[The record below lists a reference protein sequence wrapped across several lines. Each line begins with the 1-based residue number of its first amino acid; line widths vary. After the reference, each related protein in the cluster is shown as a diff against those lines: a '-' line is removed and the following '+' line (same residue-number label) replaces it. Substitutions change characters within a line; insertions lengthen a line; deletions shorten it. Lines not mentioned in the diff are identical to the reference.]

1 MPAIEAYGGLTMT
14 ERKPIRASLWTTTL
28 LALTLAVGAA
38 AQTATVE
45 LDAREAPRHVL
56 HAHMVLPAQPG
67 PLTLLYPKWIP
78 GEHGPTGP
86 LNGVVNLRFRSQGRE
101 LEWRRDPLEMFAFKL
116 EVPAGATTVE
126 ADLDYLPPAEEGNF
140 TAGPSVTQ
148 ALAIFSWNN
157 VVLYPQGRP
166 TDELVY
172 QASLRLP
179 AGWTFATAL
188 PVADRGG
195 EAVRFGPVSFTTL
208 VDSPILAGSHLVK
221 VPLATGE
228 GPAHEIDIAAD
239 SAAAVELPAGFAAAY
254 ARLPEEA
261 GALFGARHYRH
272 YQWLLALS
280 EHVAHF
286 GLEHHESSDNRVL
299 ERALHDDGLR
309 RGLAG
314 LLSHEYVHS
323 WNGKYRR
330 PAGLATPDYQQ
341 PMIGE
346 LLWVYE
352 GLTQYLGNLLAARSG
367 LWTPEYYRERLALIA
382 ARLDHTAGR
391 AWRPLAD
398 TAVSAQV
405 LFGSPSQG
413 RAARRG
419 TDFYDES
426 VLVWLEADAI
436 LRRQTG
442 GRRSLDDFCRRFHG
456 GQSGP
461 PAVRPYTL
469 DEIVS
474 TLNDVAPFDWRTF
487 FRDRIEKITPR
498 APLGGVEADGWRLVY
513 DETPNQAYRDG
524 EAQNE
529 RHDSSFSLGFVAD
542 KEGVLVDV
550 IPGLPAAK
558 AGLSPGMKLLSV
570 NGRKWAPEAMR
581 AALREAKTGTEPI
594 ELAAEDGESVR
605 TYRAD
610 YHGGERYPHLER
622 AAGKPDLL
630 TEVLKPLASGR

>member
-1 MPAIEAYGGLTMT
+1 MINRKTIRTSSWTAI
-14 ERKPIRASLWTTTL
+14 L
-28 LALTLAVGAA
+28 LALALAAGAA

-45 LDAREAPRHVL
+45 LDAREAARHVL
-56 HAHMVLPAQPG
+56 HAHMVLPARPG

-86 LNGVVNLRFRSQGRE
+86 LNGVVNLRFHSQGRE
-101 LEWRRDPLEMFAFKL
+101 LAWRRDPLDMFTFRL
-116 EVPAGATTVE
+116 EVPAGASAVE
-126 ADLDYLPPAEEGNF
+126 ADLDYLPPPEGGVF

-148 ALAIFSWNN
+148 ALAIISWNN

-166 TDELVY
+166 TDELSY

-188 PVADRGG
+188 PVAAGG
-195 EAVRFGPVSFTTL
+195 ETVRFEPVSLTTL

-221 VPLATGE
+221 VPLAGQ
-228 GPAHEIDIAAD
+228 GPAHEIDIAGD
-239 SAAAVELPAGFAAAY
+239 SAAAVELPAGFAEAY

-272 YQWLLALS
+272 YQWLLSLS
-280 EHVAHF
+280 DHVEHF

-299 ERALHDDGLR
+299 ERQLHDDGLR
-309 RGLAG
+309 RGLAS

-352 GLTQYLGNLLAARSG
+352 GLTQHLGLLLAARSG
-367 LWTPEYYRERLALIA
+367 LWAPETYRERLALLA
-382 ARLDHTAGR
+382 ARLDHTTGR

-398 TAVSAQV
+398 TAVAAQA
-405 LFGSPSQG
+405 LFGSPPQG

-426 VLVWLEADAI
+426 VLIWLEADAI
-436 LRRQTG
+436 IRRQSQ
-442 GRRSLDDFCRRFHG
+442 GRLSLDDFCRRFHG

-461 PAVRPYTL
+461 PAVHPYTL
-469 DEIVS
+469 DEIVD
-474 TLNDVAPFDWRTF
+474 TLNDVSPFDWHGF
-487 FRDRIEKITPR
+487 FRDRVETITPR
-498 APLGGVEADGWRLVY
+498 APLGGIEANGWRLVY
-513 DETPNQAYRDG
+513 TETPNQATADG

-529 RHDSSFSLGFVAD
+529 RHDWSFSLGLATD
-542 KEGVLVDV
+542 KDNVIVDV
-550 IPGLPAAK
+550 IPGLPAAN
-558 AGLSPGMKLLSV
+558 AGLSPGMKMLSV
-570 NGRKWAPEAMR
+570 NGRKWTPENVR
-581 AALREAKTGTEPI
+581 AALRAAKKGAEPI
-594 ELAAEDGESVR
+594 ELTAEDGESVL
-605 TYRAD
+605 TLRAD
-610 YHGGERYPHLER
+610 YHGGERHPHLER
-622 AAGKPDLL
+622 APDRPDLL
-630 TEVLKPLASGR
+630 TEVIKPLTARR

>member
-1 MPAIEAYGGLTMT
+1 MT
-14 ERKPIRASLWTTTL
+14 ERKPLRASLWTAAL
-28 LALTLAVGAA
+28 LALAGAAA

-45 LDAREAPRHVL
+45 LDAREAARHVL

-101 LEWRRDPLEMFAFKL
+101 LEWRRDPLDMFAFKL
-116 EVPAGATTVE
+116 EVPAGASAVE
-126 ADLDYLPPAEEGNF
+126 VDLDYLPPAEEGNF

-148 ALAIFSWNN
+148 ALAILNWNN
-157 VVLYPQGRP
+157 FLLYPPGRP

-179 AGWTFATAL
+179 AGWSFATAL

-195 EAVRFGPVSFTTL
+195 ETVRFEPVSFTAL

-221 VPLATGE
+221 VPLASGE
-228 GPAHEIDIAAD
+228 GPAHEIDIAGD
-239 SAAAVELPAGFAAAY
+239 SAAAAELPAGFAAGY

-261 GALFGARHYRH
+261 GALFGARPYRH
-272 YQWLLALS
+272 YQWLVALS
-280 EHVAHF
+280 DHVAHF
-286 GLEHHESSDNRVL
+286 GLEHHESSDNRVF
-299 ERALHDDGLR
+299 ERALHDDGMR
-309 RGLAG
+309 RGLAS

-341 PMIGE
+341 PMTGE

-352 GLTQYLGNLLAARSG
+352 GLTQYLGLLLSARSG
-367 LWTPEYYRERLALIA
+367 LWTPEYYRERLALIV

-398 TAVSAQV
+398 TAVAAQA
-405 LFGSPSQG
+405 LFGSSPQG

-436 LRRQTG
+436 LRRQTE

-469 DEIVS
+469 DEIVA
-474 TLNDVAPFDWRTF
+474 TLNDVAPFDWRAF
-487 FRDRIEKITPR
+487 FRDRVEKITPR
-498 APLGGVEADGWRLVY
+498 APLGGIEANGWRLVY
-513 DETPNQAYRDG
+513 DEVPNQAYRDG
-524 EAQNE
+524 ESQSE
-529 RHDSSFSLGFVAD
+529 RSDWSFSLGLTAD
-542 KEGVLVDV
+542 KEGVIVDV

-558 AGLSPGMKLLSV
+558 AALSPGMKLLAV
-570 NGRKWAPEAMR
+570 NGRKWTAEAVQ
-581 AALREAKTGTEPI
+581 AAVREAKTATEPI

-622 AAGKPDLL
+622 VAGKPDLL
-630 TEVLKPLASGR
+630 TEVLEPLAARP